1 MTMVILL
8 AIALSLFVLAFITRR
23 RYGVLGLGLAAGVV
37 LAGNARSF
45 VSDFYEIN
53 RVPVSPLTADAAAIV
68 TLVLLPALLLLIS
81 GPAYQEKKVAII
93 GSVGFALLGTILL
106 LGPVTTALP
115 FDDPGMARTMSS
127 IAAQQKTLVA
137 IAIGL
142 AVLDTILLHNTLP
155 RPKKSKH

>member
-1 MTMVILL
+1 MTMVILI
-8 AIALSLFVLAFITRR
+8 AIALSLFALAFVTRR

-37 LAGNARSF
+37 LATNAKVF

-53 RVPVSPLTADAAAIV
+53 RVPVAPFSTDAAAIV

-81 GPAYQEKKVAII
+81 GPSYSDKRLAIA
-93 GSVGFALLGTILL
+93 GSAGFALLGTLLL
-106 LGPVTTALP
+106 LGPVATALP
-115 FDDPGMARTMSS
+115 FNDPGMARTMSS
-127 IAAQQKTLVA
+127 IAAHQKTLVA